1 MCETSDMSKGVNSD
15 VAIFSCNAG
24 DRSSLTA
31 VRTKKL
37 IIPSKAHV
45 CANWSMVTVVAA
57 GKVSGSATPTGQGP
71 FML

>member
-1 MCETSDMSKGVNSD
+1 MCETSDTTKGVNND

-24 DRSSLTA
+24 DRRSLTA

-37 IIPSKAHV
+37 MIPSKPHV
-45 CANWSMVTVVAA
+45 CANWSVVMVAAA
-57 GKVSGSATPTGQGP
+57 GKVCGSAPSAGNGP